1 MKKNHIFLILLLS
14 LTQTGW
20 AQGQRS
26 QLGNLQQF
34 FFPPELVMRNQQE
47 LELTE
52 EQRDYIVK
60 EIQQAQSEFTGL
72 RWDVQNET
80 QHLKQLLEKRDLDEA
95 ELLAQFE
102 TVLDLER
109 NIKRTQLIVAVR
121 IRNVLNDEQLKKLE
135 QLKATAGERARR
147 NRRPGPETP

>member
-1 MKKNHIFLILLLS
+1 MKKSYIILILLLG

-20 AQGQRS
+20 VQGQRS

-34 FFPPELVMRNQQE
+34 FFPPELVMRNQQA

-135 QLKATAGERARR
+135 QLKAKAGERARR
-147 NRRPGPETP
+147 NRRPGAETP